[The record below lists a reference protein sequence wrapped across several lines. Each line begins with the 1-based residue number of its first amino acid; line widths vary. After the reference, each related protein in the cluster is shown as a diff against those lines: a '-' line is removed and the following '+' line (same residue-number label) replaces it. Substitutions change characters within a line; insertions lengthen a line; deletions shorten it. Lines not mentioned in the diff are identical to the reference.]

1 MLSKP
6 LVVRRITYRLIVSYS
21 EARAAKDLI
30 VRTKGLARLK
40 KTMAAGRLTKEH
52 INNRGYN
59 KYLKM
64 EGHTRIHIDEESF
77 KADGCWDG
85 LKGYLTNTTLDAQA
99 VMAAYGQLW
108 EIERTFRISKT
119 DLCIRPVYHYKA
131 RRIMAHMC
139 IAFVACKLFKEL
151 ERQLRQKGSSLSAEK
166 AIIIM
171 KTIFGMTVTLPQSKK
186 KKLMLLDKTA
196 DQKTLLKLFN

>member
-21 EARAAKDLI
+21 EARVAKDLI

-108 EIERTFRISKT
+108 EMSAPSEYRRPICASARYIITRHDASWRTCVSPSSPASYSKSWS
-119 DLCIRPVYHYKA
+119 DNCGRKA
-131 RRIMAHMC
+131 QA
-139 IAFVACKLFKEL
+139 
-151 ERQLRQKGSSLSAEK
+151 
-166 AIIIM
+166 
-171 KTIFGMTVTLPQSKK
+171 
-186 KKLMLLDKTA
+186 
-196 DQKTLLKLFN
+196 